1 MALRTHQTRVRG
13 NAILGDITRFF
24 ETGHVFSNLSA
35 SRGRSF
41 CDSSNRLLGSLL
53 VIFLRDRRWPVGACI
68 LSYSTGKTNSVN
80 EHFRFTSCRN
90 CPPHVR
96 ATRWFSSQCLQ
107 SCARAAP
114 GLAHYYIQGAV
125 SDATSDLVG
134 KNRAKQD
141 VTWTSDCLTFL
152 PVSCNNLFNS
162 LHLYEGVSPYSNV
175 DNTRCL
181 GKVSSIFLLVF
192 LLASLKSGSLKR
204 SKNDII
210 PCHVNKSLHISYTC
224 IQR

>member
-1 MALRTHQTRVRG
+1 MSVIVDSPFALAAYRQTQGMLIDRGGANSNCRKSVRVDRI
-13 NAILGDITRFF
+13 AIDWLCEPTKLVFVVTPFLGDITRFF

-41 CDSSNRLLGSLL
+41 CDSSNRLLGS
-53 VIFLRDRRWPVGACI
+53 
-68 LSYSTGKTNSVN
+68 
-80 EHFRFTSCRN
+80 
-90 CPPHVR
+90 
-96 ATRWFSSQCLQ
+96 
-107 SCARAAP
+107 
-114 GLAHYYIQGAV
+114 QGAV
-125 SDATSDLVG
+125 IDAISDHVG
-134 KNRAKQD
+134 KNRAQQD

-162 LHLYEGVSPYSNV
+162 LHLYESVSLYSNV

-181 GKVSSIFLLVF
+181 GIVSSVFLLVF

-210 PCHVNKSLHISYTC
+210 PCHLNKSLHISYRYHC
-224 IQR
+224 FYYIFHI